1 MRRLSLVV
9 VGLLLVTGCKRKA
22 TPVETI
28 EEPSATLATMV
39 HVADPATAGQLV
51 NGFYDVE
58 QNSWRWTMGK
68 FSVALR
74 PPAEAAQKGANLV
87 LRFSV
92 PEPVIQK
99 LSAVT
104 ISATV
109 DRTMVGPETFSK
121 PGDQVYRREVPAAA
135 FSGQS
140 SNVSFVLDK
149 FLPAGSVDQRELGIV
164 VSSVG
169 FEAK

>member
-1 MRRLSLVV
+1 MRRLSLIA
-9 VGLLLVTGCKRKA
+9 VGLLLATGCQRKT

-51 NGFYDVE
+51 SGFYDVE

-87 LRFSV
+87 LRFSI
-92 PEPVIQK
+92 PEPVFQR
-99 LSAVT
+99 LGSVT
-104 ISATV
+104 VSATV
-109 DRTMVGPETFSK
+109 DRTPLGPESFGK
-121 PGDQVYRREVPAAA
+121 PGDQVYRREVPPAA
-135 FSGQS
+135 FTGQTA
-140 SNVSFVLDK
+140 NVSFALDK
-149 FLPAGSVDQRELGIV
+149 VLPAGSVDQRELGIV
-164 VSSVG
+164 VSSIG